1 MAMQGESLLGQDDIP
16 HALSL
21 LPEASEKGNG
31 FPKTG
36 TTQENNSIYHINTM
50 SVLSLGCLTIY

>member
-1 MAMQGESLLGQDDIP
+1 MAMQGESLLGEDGIP

-21 LPEASEKGNG
+21 LPEASGRGNG

-36 TTQENNSIYHINTM
+36 VTQENNSIYSINTK
-50 SVLSLGCLTIY
+50 SVPSLW